1 MEEFELELG
10 ETVIRTV
17 HQHWILIAVRLIPFI
32 ILACLPLFIVPLF
45 AVLATHTGTGTA
57 FDPSSISLN
66 QPLLRFAL
74 GVWWLIL
81 WMSAFTMLTKFFL
94 TMWVI
99 TTQRIVDIKQN
110 SLFSRQV
117 SSFLLARVQDITT
130 DVDGLLGTL
139 IGFGH
144 LNVETAGRAE
154 KFSMEGVAHP
164 EAIRDLIMREIADMQ
179 NTDSLGTKIAKTAA
193 DVLI

>member
-17 HQHWILIAVRLIPFI
+17 HQHWFLLVVRLIPFLL
-32 ILACLPLFIVPLF
+32 LAVLPLIIGPVVTALAASTPAFSLVQYAPL
-45 AVLATHTGTGTA
+45 A
-57 FDPSSISLN
+57 
-66 QPLLRFAL
+66 RFGL
-74 GVWWLIL
+74 GIWWLLL
-81 WMSAFTMLTKFFL
+81 WMSAFTLLTKYFL

-99 TTQRIVDIKQN
+99 TSHRIVDISQD

-130 DVDGLLGTL
+130 DVDGLFGTL
-139 IGFGH
+139 IGYGT

-154 KFSMEGVAHP
+154 KFAMDGVAHP
-164 EAIRDLIMREIADMQ
+164 EAIRDLIMREIADLQ

-193 DVLI
+193 DALI

>member
-17 HQHWILIAVRLIPFI
+17 HQHWFLLVVRLIPFLL
-32 ILACLPLFIVPLF
+32 LAWLPLGIGPVISFLAASSGTTFSLVQFAPL
-45 AVLATHTGTGTA
+45 A
-57 FDPSSISLN
+57 
-66 QPLLRFAL
+66 RFGL
-74 GVWWLIL
+74 GIWWLLL
-81 WMSAFTMLTKFFL
+81 WMSAFTLLTKYFL

-99 TTQRIVDIKQN
+99 TSHRIVDISQD

-130 DVDGLLGTL
+130 DVDGLFGTL
-139 IGFGH
+139 IGYGT

-154 KFSMEGVAHP
+154 KFAMDGVAHP
-164 EAIRDLIMREIADMQ
+164 EAIRDLIMREIADLQ
-179 NTDSLGTKIAKTAA
+179 NTDGLGTKIAKTVA
-193 DVLI
+193 DVVI